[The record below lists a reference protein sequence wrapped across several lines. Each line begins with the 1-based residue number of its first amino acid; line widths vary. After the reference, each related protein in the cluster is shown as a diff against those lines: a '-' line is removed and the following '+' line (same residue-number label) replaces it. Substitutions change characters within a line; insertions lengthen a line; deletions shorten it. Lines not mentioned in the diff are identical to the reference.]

1 MSRPTTI
8 SDETLIGAA
17 RAVFIKKGPRATTAE
32 IAERAGVSEGI
43 LFKRFGK
50 KATLLKATITSGM
63 VGSWIQKE
71 ARAQAPLRTQM
82 DFVRYICWQ
91 ADLLRNVVPV
101 VVMAWSSRSNAN
113 EMPLNLMGTKPAPL
127 VAIQTLADMIEHEM
141 EAGYLAR
148 RNPEAVAQMI
158 MGSVW
163 YFVFLDLM
171 FPNTNSGINEETFL
185 AELAKMVFAYVDP
198 TREQVRQ
205 VRQVSKRRIR
215 Q

>member
-1 MSRPTTI
+1 MQHAPCLSKRGLGPRPPRLL
-8 SDETLIGAA
+8 SA
-17 RAVFIKKGPRATTAE
+17 RASPKGFCSSDSAIR
-32 IAERAGVSEGI
+32 
-43 LFKRFGK
+43 
-50 KATLLKATITSGM
+50 LLKATITSGM

-101 VVMAWSSRSNAN
+101 VVMAWSSRSNAD
-113 EMPLNLMGTKPAPL
+113 EMPLNLMGTKAAPL
-127 VAIQTLADMIEHEM
+127 VAIQTLAEMIGHEM

-148 RNPEAVAQMI
+148 RNPEAVAQTI

-171 FPNTNSGINEETFL
+171 FPNTNSGIDEDTFS
-185 AELAKMVFAYVDP
+185 AELARMVFAYVDP
-198 TREQVRQ
+198 KRAQVRP
-205 VRQVSKRRIR
+205 VSKRRIR